1 MSRNPAKTIIISCDG
16 TSENSIEKGF
26 GRRTNCHK
34 LPYLLKEMLD
44 NGRRPVMWTYE
55 EGLGTARNASR
66 SQGRFMTRVLEKY
79 KQRFSGK
86 GSAFLAFQI
95 QSLMYSSRF

>member
-16 TSENSIEKGF
+16 TSENSNEKDF

-34 LPYLLKEMLD
+34 LPFLLKEIIN
-44 NGRRPVMWTYE
+44 NGRRPVLWTYE
-55 EGLGTARNASR
+55 EGLGTDRNAAR

-86 GSAFLAFQI
+86 GCVALDF
-95 QSLMYSSRF
+95 